1 MNIPSMIYII
11 YILFFLAISPAKGA
25 VNCDTSSPECCW
37 VIRSWELMGQKTS
50 VSSTNP
56 SDCCQ
61 MDGVTCAG
69 SNIIGIRWD
78 GRGLTNQIPSDIRN
92 LQSLKRL

>member
-1 MNIPSMIYII
+1 MINILYF
-11 YILFFLAISPAKGA
+11 LFFLAISPAEAA

-37 VIRSWELMGQKTS
+37 VVRSWELMGQKTS

-61 MDGVTCAG
+61 MDGVTCNG
-69 SNIIGIRWD
+69 STVTEIGWSN
-78 GRGLTNQIPSDIRN
+78 RGLKNQIPADITN
-92 LQSLKRL
+92 LLSLKVL